1 MPKPPPA
8 DASRP
13 PRRGPGPKV
22 GIGAVLSAIAD
33 SAWAGQHAQAVAQAD
48 AALAMA
54 GLGAAQRAELLDR
67 RADSHLALGHTAQA
81 LADAQAMLEQ
91 ADTPLLQA
99 QAQCRLAAVCLRQSQ
114 WAAAATAAHQAL
126 AEARRARQRRLQAM
140 ALFRLSEAQ
149 FRQYDNAAALR
160 SAKKSAALFEA
171 LGDPVWQGRALWAQA
186 YAHDQIGQ
194 ARERERAGL
203 ASLALAQRTGDN
215 EGIGAAANLVYRE
228 HADMAQR
235 LKGLKE
241 SLAAFIAAGQP
252 ERAGASLGNLAMA
265 YGSIGLYARARNPG
279 GRDSGIESITG
290 LREQTPYFSTM
301 LSVIEGQLGHR
312 ELARQY
318 AEQAAAAADQT
329 DDHWFKVI
337 VHLVQ
342 GRAARLYGEVSAA
355 RKHFEQAV
363 ALSSARG
370 DRTLVV
376 IALTELGSLL
386 VDTGDAVAAL
396 AATRQAVAQLHA
408 RGDAGLGSM
417 FTPASAWWWHT
428 RALQANGLQ
437 AQARQ
442 ALATSYRVM
451 LDGVA
456 NLSDEGL
463 RRSWF
468 NKVQA
473 HRQLILAWL
482 AEGRRRRLPSAR
494 YLAHLSAHTQLRE
507 PFERLVDTGV
517 RLNELHNAAALN
529 EFLVEEATELSG
541 AERVLLVL
549 AEGDELAIAG
559 SLLPPGEDAA
569 ALLRAIEPWLE
580 EARHTRLAR
589 LRHGPEGAEAVDQ
602 RSCLVAPLVAQRQ
615 LLGFLYAD
623 IEGAFG
629 RFHESDADLLG
640 MLAAQAAVALAN
652 LRASEG
658 LEAKVA
664 ERTAQL
670 EQRAGELAL
679 INRIQQGIAAELDFQ
694 AVVDLVGDMLSEVFT
709 ERDVSIFWWDDATGL
724 SRGLYVRL
732 HGQRVS
738 VQPVRPD
745 PEGRI
750 AKAFAQGRT
759 VVANNAAE
767 MDAWGMRAIEGKQL
781 AKSTALVPIML
792 GDRRIGT
799 LGLNDHAREN
809 AFGEAEVGLLQTV
822 AASLGVGLENARLH
836 SETQDALARQTASAQ
851 VMQAINSSIADAR
864 PVFDAIMEGC
874 SQLLPG
880 TQQTLTL
887 VDEAQGTMV
896 LAAHNGPARAQLERH
911 FPIPL
916 SESLLVRHPGGPGQ
930 VMRYDTVLDNAD
942 APAWL
947 KGLIESMRIGD
958 CSMVFVPLRRDDRD
972 VGRLTVVRYPPAPF
986 TDAEVAMLRT
996 FADQAVI
1003 AIQNAKLFNET
1014 KEALERQTATA
1025 EVLEVISGSVADT
1038 QPVFDKI
1045 LGSCAS
1051 LFHSSEQGVVL
1062 LGAEGFVEIAAHHGP
1077 ALPGLKSYYAKH
1089 RVPNK
1094 AYAPAIIEGRT
1105 IIVRN
1110 ALDPQLHWTLRNVA
1124 EHLQIGPYSQ
1134 LLAPM
1139 VWEGQAIGWLYVIR
1153 QPANGFSDKEAA
1165 LLETFADQAVIAI
1178 QNARLFNET
1187 KEALELQTTSAEVL
1201 RVVGESMADAQPVF
1215 DSVCASLERLL
1226 PGTELAISARGSDG
1240 RLHWRAGS
1248 GEHAQA
1254 LRQLFPRPA
1263 PGKLITGVPSYWPD
1277 LAHGPDVPDSLR
1289 EAVGILGRNASM
1301 LSAAMTSEGEVVG
1314 ALSALRF
1321 DLRPFSEKES
1331 RMLKAFADQAVIAI
1345 QNARLFNET
1354 QEALARQTATADML
1368 RVISSSPTDV
1378 QPVFDA
1384 IVSTAVR
1391 LIGCDKAFVLHLD
1404 GQRLRLAAG
1413 AGKDGLIA
1421 NLADKS
1427 IPVDPGANFPSR
1439 VVVDKQALHL
1449 PDWAAIELPEL
1460 RAPRARVG
1468 RRQRVADAS
1477 LAARRR
1483 MHRRALLGRAR
1494 AVAFTA
1500 AEIALAESFRDQA
1513 RDRDPERAAVPRDP
1527 RGAGQPDGERRDPAR
1542 DEPLA
1547 HRRAAGVRGDRRQ
1560 RGEAAGVR
1568 LGLRHAPRRQH
1579 LLGGGGGHAGR
1590 AAHRPARGSSDRPA
1604 AEFPVAGDGRE
1615 EDAAPARLVG
1625 DRAAGIPARD
1635 RREVRHPGGA
1645 AAADAARRRVPSACS
1660 ASPTG
1665 AGRVQRK
1672 GDRAGGVV
1680 PRPGADRDRERAPV
1694 QRDARGAGAADGH
1707 RRHPA
1712 RDQQP
1717 RPPTCSRCS
1726 TPWSAP
1732 R

>member
-1 MPKPPPA
+1 M
-8 DASRP
+8 
-13 PRRGPGPKV
+13 
-22 GIGAVLSAIAD
+22 AD
-33 SAWAGQHAQAVAQAD
+33 SAWAGQHAQAVALAD
-48 AALAMA
+48 EALALA
-54 GLGAAQRAELLDR
+54 GLGAAQRADLLDR
-67 RADSHLALGHTAQA
+67 RAESHLALGHAAQA

-91 ADTPLLQA
+91 ADSPMLQA
-99 QAQCRLAAVCLRQSQ
+99 QAQCRLAALYLRQNQ
-114 WAAAATAAHQAL
+114 WAAAQAAASQAL
-126 AEARRARQRRLQAM
+126 AAARRARQRRLQAM

-149 FRQYDNAAALR
+149 FRQYDNAAALH
-160 SAKKSAALFEA
+160 SAQQSAALFEA

-186 YAHDQIGQ
+186 YAHDQLGQ
-194 ARERERAGL
+194 ARERERAGQ
-203 ASLALAQRTGDN
+203 ASLALARRTGDQ

-279 GRDSGIESITG
+279 GRDSGIEGITG

-312 ELARQY
+312 ELARQH
-318 AEQAAAAADQT
+318 ADQAAAAAAQT

-342 GRAARLYGEVSAA
+342 GRAARLYGEVDAA
-355 RKHFEQAV
+355 RQHFEQAV
-363 ALSSARG
+363 TLSSARG

-386 VDTGDAVAAL
+386 VDNGDADGAL
-396 AATRQAVAQLHA
+396 AATRQAVEQLQA

-428 RALQANGLQ
+428 RALQASGLH
-437 AQARQ
+437 AQARK
-442 ALATSYRVM
+442 ALATSYRIM

-468 NKVQA
+468 NKVPA

-482 AEGRRRRLPSAR
+482 AEGRRRCLPSER

-517 RLNELHNAAALN
+517 RLNELHSAAALN

-549 AEGDELAIAG
+549 AEGDGLAIAG

-589 LRHGPEGAEAVDQ
+589 LRHGPEGADAVDQ

-629 RFHESDADLLG
+629 RFHDADGDLLG

-709 ERDVSIFWWDDATGL
+709 ERDVSIFWWDADSGL

-732 HGQRVS
+732 HGRRVS

-745 PEGRI
+745 PTGRI
-750 AKAFAQGRT
+750 ARAFAQGQT
-759 VVANNAAE
+759 VVANSHAE
-767 MDAWGMRAIEGKQL
+767 MAAWGMRAIEGKQL

-792 GDRRIGT
+792 GERRIGT

-809 AFGEAEVGLLQTV
+809 AFGDAEVRLLQTV

-887 VDEAQGTMV
+887 VDETQGTMV

-916 SESLLVRHPGGPGQ
+916 SESLLVRHAGGPGEA
-930 VMRYDTVLDNAD
+930 MRYDTVLANAG

-947 KGLIESMRIGD
+947 KGLIESMHIGD
-958 CSMVFVPLRRDDRD
+958 CSMVFVPLRRDGRD

-1014 KEALERQTATA
+1014 KEALE
-1025 EVLEVISGSVADT
+1025 
-1038 QPVFDKI
+1038 
-1045 LGSCAS
+1045 
-1051 LFHSSEQGVVL
+1051 
-1062 LGAEGFVEIAAHHGP
+1062 
-1077 ALPGLKSYYAKH
+1077 
-1089 RVPNK
+1089 
-1094 AYAPAIIEGRT
+1094 
-1105 IIVRN
+1105 
-1110 ALDPQLHWTLRNVA
+1110 
-1124 EHLQIGPYSQ
+1124 
-1134 LLAPM
+1134 
-1139 VWEGQAIGWLYVIR
+1139 
-1153 QPANGFSDKEAA
+1153 
-1165 LLETFADQAVIAI
+1165 
-1178 QNARLFNET
+1178 
-1187 KEALELQTTSAEVL
+1187 LQTTSAEVL

-1215 DSVCASLERLL
+1215 DSICASLQRLL
-1226 PGTELAISARGSDG
+1226 PGTELAIGATGADR

-1248 GEHAQA
+1248 GEHAEA

-1263 PGKLITGVPSYWPD
+1263 PGKLITGVPSHWPD

-1289 EAVGILGRNASM
+1289 EAVRIVGCNASM
-1301 LSAAMTSEGEVVG
+1301 LSAAMISGGEVVG
-1314 ALSALRF
+1314 TLSALRF
-1321 DLRPFSEKES
+1321 DMRPFSANES
-1331 RMLKAFADQAVIAI
+1331 RVIKAFADQAVIAI
-1345 QNARLFNET
+1345 QNARLFRET
-1354 QEALARQTATADML
+1354 QEALAHQTASADIL
-1368 RVISSSPTDV
+1368 RVISRSPTEV
-1378 QPVFDA
+1378 TPVFRAIAEAAVSLLECDFTIVMTCDA
-1384 IVSTAVR
+1384 GTYSPV
-1391 LIGCDKAFVLHLD
+1391 
-1404 GQRLRLAAG
+1404 AG
-1413 AGKDGLIA
+1413 ATRDGPMADLGPT
-1421 NLADKS
+1421 NLP
-1427 IPVDPGANFPSR
+1427 IDPSANFPSR
-1439 VVVDKQALHL
+1439 AIVDKAMLHL
-1449 PDWAAIELPEL
+1449 PDWSQIELPPHERFIHDHLGVLSALYLPML
-1460 RAPRARVG
+1460 RDGECVGLLVYGVGQPRVF
-1468 RRQRVADAS
+1468 D
-1477 LAARRR
+1477 
-1483 MHRRALLGRAR
+1483 
-1494 AVAFTA
+1494 TK
-1500 AEIALAESFRDQA
+1500 EIGIAESFRDQA
-1513 RDRDPERAAVPRDP
+1513 LIAIENTRLFNETKEALERQTATAEVLKVISSSVADT
-1527 RGAGQPDGERRDPAR
+1527 
-1542 DEPLA
+1542 
-1547 HRRAAGVRGDRRQ
+1547 
-1560 RGEAAGVR
+1560 
-1568 LGLRHAPRRQH
+1568 
-1579 LLGGGGGHAGR
+1579 
-1590 AAHRPARGSSDRPA
+1590 RPVFDKIMRSCQQLIESSHTA
-1604 AEFPVAGDGRE
+1604 
-1615 EDAAPARLVG
+1615 
-1625 DRAAGIPARD
+1625 
-1635 RREVRHPGGA
+1635 
-1645 AAADAARRRVPSACS
+1645 S
-1660 ASPTG
+1660 ASWATMG
-1665 AGRVQRK
+1665 
-1672 GDRAGGVV
+1672 
-1680 PRPGADRDRERAPV
+1680 
-1694 QRDARGAGAADGH
+1694 
-1707 RRHPA
+1707 
-1712 RDQQP
+1712 
-1717 RPPTCSRCS
+1717 
-1726 TPWSAP
+1726 
-1732 R
+1732 